1 MANTDSE
8 THIDERTVPM
18 NSGPRILSI
27 VKTAGKPGMTEKH
40 LKRENQEY

>member
-1 MANTDSE
+1 MAYADRE

-27 VKTAGKPGMTEKH
+27 VNPGMRERPK
-40 LKRENQEY
+40 LKRENEE